1 MSSMTT
7 ATTRAMNTSPSEG
20 IPLYLRIGMSLRT
33 RINHGEWPEDATLPS
48 FESLAKE
55 YGVSLNTIRG
65 AIQLLVNEGFVTSSR
80 GVGTKVLARPIHHSH
95 LRSSI
100 SDPLELAEH
109 VSIEIIES
117 QEVSHLP
124 TNLQEHYLG
133 CESYRKITKTHSIG
147 QLHFAWLEIYVD
159 KQCYNKFPKN
169 AERHSKIS
177 KLLRNTRQAQI
188 QSSREEL
195 TVVSATPELSS
206 ALNYPLTAP
215 IVQLRRWRMNP
226 NGQVLYACIASY
238 RSDHF
243 VWDVTRV
250 ENSQAHF
257 DEHIIPKISK
267 SKS

>member
-1 MSSMTT
+1 MTT
-7 ATTRAMNTSPSEG
+7 ATSRAMNTSPSEG

-133 CESYRKITKTHSIG
+133 CESYRKIQNPQHRSVAFCMARNLCG
-147 QLHFAWLEIYVD
+147 QTVLQQVPQE
-159 KQCYNKFPKN
+159 C
-169 AERHSKIS
+169 
-177 KLLRNTRQAQI
+177 
-188 QSSREEL
+188 RE
-195 TVVSATPELSS
+195 
-206 ALNYPLTAP
+206 ALQNL
-215 IVQLRRWRMNP
+215 
-226 NGQVLYACIASY
+226 
-238 RSDHF
+238 
-243 VWDVTRV
+243 
-250 ENSQAHF
+250 
-257 DEHIIPKISK
+257 
-267 SKS
+267 

>member
-1 MSSMTT
+1 MPTV
-7 ATTRAMNTSPSEG
+7 TSQLLNNGSSEG

-33 RINHGEWPEDATLPS
+33 RINHGEWPEDSTLPS
-48 FESLAKE
+48 FESLSKE

-80 GVGTKVLARPIHHSH
+80 GIGTKVLARPIHHSH

-100 SDPLELAEH
+100 SDPLELAEN
-109 VSIEIIES
+109 VSIEIIENRS
-117 QEVSHLP
+117 VSSLP
-124 TNLQEHYLG
+124 QNLQEDYLS
-133 CESYRKITKTHSIG
+133 CESYQKITKTHSIG
-147 QLHFAWLEIYVD
+147 RLHFALLEIYVD
-159 KQCYNKFPKN
+159 KKSYDKFPKN

-177 KLLRNTRQAQI
+177 KLLRNTRRSQI
-188 QSSREEL
+188 QRSREEL
-195 TVVSATPELSS
+195 TVISATPELSS

-215 IVQLRRWRMNP
+215 IVQLRRWRMNQ
-226 NGQVLYACIASY
+226 NGQVLYACVASY

>member
-1 MSSMTT
+1 MSSMITT
-7 ATTRAMNTSPSEG
+7 TSRELKNSSSEG

-80 GVGTKVLARPIHHSH
+80 GIGTKVLARPIHHSN

-117 QEVSHLP
+117 KDVTTLP
-124 TNLQEHYLG
+124 SNLQEHYLG
-133 CESYRKITKTHSIG
+133 CETYRKITKTHSVG
-147 QLHFAWLEIYVD
+147 HLHFAWLEIYVD
-159 KQCYNKFPKN
+159 KQSFNKFPKN
-169 AERHSKIS
+169 AEKFSKIS
-177 KLLRNTRQAQI
+177 KLLRNTRQSQI

-195 TVVSATPELSS
+195 TVVSATPELSR

-215 IVQLRRWRMNP
+215 IVQLRRWRMNQ

-243 VWDVTRV
+243 VWDVTRE
-250 ENSQAHF
+250 ENSHAHF